1 MYEGK
6 ILFYCNSPP
15 TCEGGQ
21 TPICDMRKVYRDLAE
36 YTRLLQPLME
46 NGVRYSRCAVLDACI
61 KYPIR
66 FSFSPRFLPSA
77 RSNLQPLYNWQKTF
91 FTEDKKDVGNVLS
104 GLGYEYEWLEGDM
117 LHYWWVMDSLRRH
130 PDTGEMIWSN
140 QSSVNHGS
148 YYTHLPGAELLGYT
162 DQVGNRFL
170 QRMSQSRMFVTP

>member
-1 MYEGK
+1 
-6 ILFYCNSPP
+6 
-15 TCEGGQ
+15 
-21 TPICDMRKVYRDLAE
+21 MRKVYRDLAE

-162 DQVGNRFL
+162 DQVRQIFAKNVAIKDVCYYLGDRP
-170 QRMSQSRMFVTP
+170 VTHFSS